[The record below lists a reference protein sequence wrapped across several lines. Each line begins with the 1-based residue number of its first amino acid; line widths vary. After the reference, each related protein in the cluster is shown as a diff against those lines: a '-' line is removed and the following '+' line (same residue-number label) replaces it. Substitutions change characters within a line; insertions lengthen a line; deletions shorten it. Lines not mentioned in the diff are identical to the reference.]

1 MNEAADV
8 LGVSSCWIRR
18 HMAELPVTRVGR
30 LVRINSELLREQ
42 FSGTMRNGKPLKPER
57 KSMLS
62 RYQRGY
68 VYQTGR
74 KVKTWYGMFREDVQK
89 PDGGTERRQRNIRLG
104 TLADLPTKNAARNKL
119 ADLLRESSPIT
130 ELSFDELRGR
140 WAKAEGP
147 TLKDTTLGH
156 YENALRAYVVPVFGS
171 RSISEISREDV
182 QLFLADR
189 ASRYSRSALRSMRVV
204 LSLTLGWAK
213 RNGWIEQNPCEGVRL
228 PQQTG
233 GRKVQRTALTP
244 EQVNAIAGKLE
255 EPYATLVLF
264 LGASG
269 LRIGEAIAVKW
280 SDFSGNVLHVT
291 RRIYDGDEG
300 TVKSAHS
307 ERKLPLA
314 HDLLA
319 RMRQLGNEE
328 WVFQSRQGTPI
339 NPGNALKRYVRPA
352 AKELEIAIGGWHD
365 FRHSLTTAMRRNGV
379 HPKVISGIL
388 GHAKVALAMDVYDHA
403 NVDDFRQPL
412 SFVAGELLRNV
423 TKNAV
428 SA

>member
-1 MNEAADV
+1 
-8 LGVSSCWIRR
+8 
-18 HMAELPVTRVGR
+18 
-30 LVRINSELLREQ
+30 
-42 FSGTMRNGKPLKPER
+42 
-57 KSMLS
+57 
-62 RYQRGY
+62 
-68 VYQTGR
+68 
-74 KVKTWYGMFREDVQK
+74 
-89 PDGGTERRQRNIRLG
+89 
-104 TLADLPTKNAARNKL
+104 
-119 ADLLRESSPIT
+119 
-130 ELSFDELRGR
+130 
-140 WAKAEGP
+140 
-147 TLKDTTLGH
+147 
-156 YENALRAYVVPVFGS
+156 
-171 RSISEISREDV
+171 
-182 QLFLADR
+182 
-189 ASRYSRSALRSMRVV
+189 MRVV

-233 GRKVQRTALTP
+233 GRTVKRVALTP
-244 EQVNAIAGKLE
+244 EQVNAIAGKLV

-307 ERKLPLA
+307 ERKLPIA
-314 HDLLA
+314 HDLLE

-328 WVFQSRQGTPI
+328 WVLQSRQGTPI
-339 NPGNALKRYVRPA
+339 NPGNALKRYVRPV
-352 AKELEIAIGGWHD
+352 AKELGIAIGGWHD

-403 NVDDFRQPL
+403 NVEDFRQPL

-423 TKNAV
+423 TKNAA